1 MHRTIETM
9 QVQAVE
15 FDAEVRKFINSMK
28 IGGRDWH
35 SHKGTGAV
43 LLLRHNTTRGLK
55 EAFDSWNGQEF
66 KVFVVIFVMFPHNRI
81 T

>member
-28 IGGRDWH
+28 IGGRD
-35 SHKGTGAV
+35 
-43 LLLRHNTTRGLK
+43 
-55 EAFDSWNGQEF
+55 
-66 KVFVVIFVMFPHNRI
+66 
-81 T
+81 